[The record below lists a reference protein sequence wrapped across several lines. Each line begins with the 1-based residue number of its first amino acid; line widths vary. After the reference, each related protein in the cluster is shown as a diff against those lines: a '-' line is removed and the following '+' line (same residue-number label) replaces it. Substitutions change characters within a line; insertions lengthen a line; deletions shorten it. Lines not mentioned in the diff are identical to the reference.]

1 MSSGSAPEFSRPCA
15 VDGLPAGGQ
24 GFALAA
30 TEAERA
36 ALARRFDLDAL
47 DRLEAEGHVQA
58 VPVAGAQPLVEVSG
72 RLRAAASQRCVVTL
86 EPVPAALDTAFRRVF
101 TRELPDEAAAAEV
114 EVDALDDDE
123 PEPLPPGET
132 LDLGELVAEELA
144 VALDPYPRSP
154 DADAVL
160 AEVGAGPEPVAAV
173 TAADG
178 GGGLLAAALAEAAA
192 SSAASRRRH

>member
-15 VDGLPAGGQ
+15 VDRLPAGGQ

-86 EPVPAALDTAFRRVF
+86 EPVPATLDTTFRRVF
-101 TRELPDEAAAAEV
+101 TRELPDEAAAAEI